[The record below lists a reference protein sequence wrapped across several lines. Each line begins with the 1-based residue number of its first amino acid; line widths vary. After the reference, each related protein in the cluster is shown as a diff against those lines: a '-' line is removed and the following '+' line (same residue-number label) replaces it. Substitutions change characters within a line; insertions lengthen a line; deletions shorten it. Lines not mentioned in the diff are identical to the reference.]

1 MAMFAFAFM
10 GATNVI
16 LRAFSPEEVLK
27 TIEQHQVTH
36 GLLVPVMILAILQYS
51 RVSDFNLKSLECVI
65 YGTAPMPVDRL
76 KRAIQLLQ
84 CNFLQVYGAT
94 ETFVPMSILLPE
106 DHVLEGSPEQI
117 RRMSSAG
124 REVIG
129 MEAKIVDD
137 DDMEVPI
144 GVVGEVIARGNNV
157 MKGYW
162 KLPELTGETLRN
174 GWYHTGD
181 LGKMDEGR
189 YIYIVDRKK
198 DMIISGGEN
207 VYPKEIEDVL
217 FQHPEVAEAAVVG
230 IPDDFWGEAI
240 KALVVIK
247 AGSSVTEADLLEHCE
262 QNLPSFKKPRSIEFV
277 DVLPRSTAGKLL
289 KHEIRTQYWQNCD
302 RKV

>member
-1 MAMFAFAFM
+1 MTM
-10 GATNVI
+10 
-16 LRAFSPEEVLK
+16 
-27 TIEQHQVTH
+27 
-36 GLLVPVMILAILQYS
+36 
-51 RVSDFNLKSLECVI
+51 
-65 YGTAPMPVDRL
+65 
-76 KRAIQLLQ
+76 
-84 CNFLQVYGAT
+84 
-94 ETFVPMSILLPE
+94 LLPE
-106 DHVLEGSPEQI
+106 DHVLEGSLEQI

-137 DDMEVPI
+137 DDQEVPI
-144 GVVGEVIARGNNV
+144 GEVGEVIVRGHNV

-207 VYPKEIEDVL
+207 IYPKEIEDVL

-230 IPDDFWGEAI
+230 IPDDNWGEVI
-240 KALVVIK
+240 KALVVK
-247 AGSSVTEADLLEHCE
+247 KVGSSVTEADLFEHCK
-262 QNLPSFKKPRSIEFV
+262 QNLASFKKPRSIEFV
-277 DVLPRSTAGKLL
+277 DALPRSAAGKVL
-289 KHEIRTQYWQNCD
+289 KHEIRAQYWHNRD